1 MLTGRP
7 SSVAATRP
15 RHASSIPTPLKL
27 VLANLSADITLTNAQ
42 GALYGQPFVRLPAL
56 AAGSSASVTVIFSNP
71 KRKTISYQ
79 AQAWNGGV

>member
-1 MLTGRP
+1 MSNLGSQALT
-7 SSVAATRP
+7 A
-15 RHASSIPTPLKL
+15 PLKL
-27 VLANLSADITLTNAQ
+27 VLANLSAGITLTNAQ

-71 KRKTISYQ
+71 RRETISYQ